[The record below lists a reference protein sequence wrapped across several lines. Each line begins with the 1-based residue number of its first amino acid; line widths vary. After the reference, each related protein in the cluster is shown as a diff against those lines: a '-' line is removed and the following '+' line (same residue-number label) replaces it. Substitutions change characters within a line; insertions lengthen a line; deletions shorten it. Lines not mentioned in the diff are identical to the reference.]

1 MKAKGVNNMNYL
13 KYLEEE
19 SHYSTGFVKWY
30 KCTKPNKKGETL
42 QIEQHASGSIQT
54 YVRDSKGNESGKY
67 NPTIYYLITRDY
79 SGPQIDREILSN
91 NTKDELL
98 NETVKLFMKANW
110 KLKVI
115 KK

>member
-1 MKAKGVNNMNYL
+1 MNYL

-19 SHYSTGFVKWY
+19 SHYSTGSVKWY
-30 KCTKPNKKGETL
+30 KCTKPNKKGEML
-42 QIEQHASGSIQT
+42 EIEQHASGSIQT
-54 YVRDSKGNESGKY
+54 YVKDLKGNETSKY
-67 NPTIYYLITRDY
+67 NPTIYYLITRNY
-79 SGPQIDREILSN
+79 SGPQVDKKQLSEKSKN
-91 NTKDELL
+91 ELL

>member
-1 MKAKGVNNMNYL
+1 MNYL

-19 SHYSTGFVKWY
+19 TQYSAGSVKWY

-42 QIEQHASGSIQT
+42 QIEQFESGSIQT
-54 YVRDSKGNESGKY
+54 YVRDLKGNESGKY
-67 NPTIYYLITRDY
+67 NPTVYYLITRDY
-79 SGPQIDREILSN
+79 SGSQIDREMLSN

-110 KLKVI
+110 KLKVFKRWQI
-115 KK
+115 